1 MSKSLTALFISFIL
15 LSSILTIG
23 VFSKT
28 YSLPVFAK
36 KNSSDSSDSN
46 NATTTTS
53 SSSTPQATPHKKHA
67 NPINPTSTNNATSTT
82 TTTTNKIPTKN
93 ATNITTTN
101 ATQAAT
107 NATQPL
113 SCFSK
118 DLLKCYFK
126 MIFQVTPTPADKF
139 SDFII
144 HIADNPR
151 HVADFPAIGKS
162 TVRYLL
168 PGDYRV
174 SFIYKGID
182 RGVYCF
188 GIARV
193 GGITTCPFSSPSLPP
208 PPPSGP
214 GTLLVSEAIRF
225 VNGSFPTKPPVTA
238 GIITIKGNNPHP
250 TNFQVYDGDDEEG
263 REVTLGPGKY
273 AATISLPNGYK
284 LAGTDGACSGIMTKG
299 GQAFCHFNVQQTAK
313 TTTTAGKPH
322 PKIIV
327 IHEVTRVQNS
337 IRNFILTDPTI
348 VQRMQKQQQLPNASL
363 IQLDTI
369 QLCQQL
375 GNQSCISTQKNFK
388 ILFANTTKDAFG
400 NWVLFGKV
408 QNNSSMPLSQIRI
421 TLYLYNSTGNIVGM
435 KQGFTAPQNLSPM
448 QSAIFYLQERPSA
461 LLGIPKLFSISFSH
475 HP

>member
-162 TVRYLL
+162 TVRYLSK
-168 PGDYRV
+168 P
-174 SFIYKGID
+174 
-182 RGVYCF
+182 
-188 GIARV
+188 
-193 GGITTCPFSSPSLPP
+193 SS
-208 PPPSGP
+208 
-214 GTLLVSEAIRF
+214 
-225 VNGSFPTKPPVTA
+225 
-238 GIITIKGNNPHP
+238 
-250 TNFQVYDGDDEEG
+250 
-263 REVTLGPGKY
+263 
-273 AATISLPNGYK
+273 
-284 LAGTDGACSGIMTKG
+284 
-299 GQAFCHFNVQQTAK
+299 
-313 TTTTAGKPH
+313 TTTLWTRNIAGF
-322 PKIIV
+322 
-327 IHEVTRVQNS
+327 RS
-337 IRNFILTDPTI
+337 D
-348 VQRMQKQQQLPNASL
+348 
-363 IQLDTI
+363 
-369 QLCQQL
+369 
-375 GNQSCISTQKNFK
+375 
-388 ILFANTTKDAFG
+388 
-400 NWVLFGKV
+400 KV
-408 QNNSSMPLSQIRI
+408 C
-421 TLYLYNSTGNIVGM
+421 
-435 KQGFTAPQNLSPM
+435 
-448 QSAIFYLQERPSA
+448 
-461 LLGIPKLFSISFSH
+461 
-475 HP
+475 